1 MRHKSP
7 VHGEGNVRVKGADRT
22 SVLGEAKTVQPFAV
36 VGIIYPP
43 FSLSSFISRRPTPPP
58 TCTASCSSSSFM
70 SGEVTDLLTMAVD
83 KAAVTKLVRSEDA
96 SEEGDQRRD
105 FVATA
110 DLLQFYY

>member
-43 FSLSSFISRRPTPPP
+43 FSLVLYLSPTY
-58 TCTASCSSSSFM
+58 AAAD
-70 SGEVTDLLTMAVD
+70 VHRVLL
-83 KAAVTKLVRSEDA
+83 L
-96 SEEGDQRRD
+96 
-105 FVATA
+105 FVI
-110 DLLQFYY
+110 YER